1 MEKKK
6 ILLVDDDI
14 DLLEQ
19 SKISFES
26 KGFKVSTAESA
37 EAGWISFQKEKHDSV
52 VIDLIM
58 EEHDSGFILS
68 YKIKKDEYGKN
79 IPVYILTSA
88 TYLTGYKFGVS
99 TEEEKE
105 WIYCDEII
113 NKPVVIEDLIQ
124 KIENYYQKKE
134 DIQKALERIPPE

>member
-6 ILLVDDDI
+6 ILVVDDDI

-19 SKISFES
+19 SKLSFES
-26 KGFKVSTAESA
+26 KGYEVFTAENVD
-37 EAGWISFQKEKHDSV
+37 EGWQTFQKERPEAV

-79 IPVYILTSA
+79 IPVFILTSA

-99 TEEEKE
+99 TDEEKE

-113 NKPVVIEDLIQ
+113 NKPAVTENLIE
-124 KIENYYQKKE
+124 KIENYYLKKE
-134 DIQKALERIPPE
+134 EV